1 METLS
6 MLEFRKHAPEIVKRL
21 QAGQHMVLTYR
32 GKPVA
37 RLEPL
42 QSSIAEDDAIY
53 SLAKQADESAD
64 DLTNRDIDETVYGG

>member
-1 METLS
+1 
-6 MLEFRKHAPEIVKRL
+6 MLEFRKHAPEVVKRL

-42 QSSIAEDDAIY
+42 EGNVAEDDAIY
-53 SLAKQADESAD
+53 SLTEQADDSAD
-64 DLTNRDIDETVYGG
+64 NLTNRDIDEVVYGR